1 LQVVQPFPGRG
12 IFYLVRHGETE
23 WNRDGRVMG
32 RLAVPLSDEG
42 RRQVRALIPMLT
54 ELGSRVVWTS
64 PLPRARETA
73 EGIAS
78 GLGGL
83 PLHVEE
89 GLTEVDYGDWA
100 GRTFAEIVADPAYRD
115 YLRDP
120 DHAGAPG
127 RREGLSQVR
136 DRVCAA
142 LGRIAETTGGEPALV
157 VSHGD
162 PIRLA
167 IGACLGLDLAEV
179 RRLRVD
185 NGAVS
190 AVELTGDWA
199 EVKFVNV
206 RPDLGAILRASR
218 RTVPS
223 SSE

>member
-1 LQVVQPFPGRG
+1 VQPFPGRG
-12 IFYLVRHGETE
+12 IFYFVRHGETE
-23 WNRDGRVMG
+23 WNREGRVMG
-32 RLAVPLSDEG
+32 RLAVPLSDDG
-42 RRQVRALIPMLT
+42 RRQVRDLIPMLV
-54 ELGSRVVWTS
+54 ELEARVVWTS

-73 EGIAS
+73 EEIAA

-83 PLHVEE
+83 PVHLEAD
-89 GLTEVDYGDWA
+89 LTEVDYGDWA
-100 GRTFAEIVADPAYRD
+100 GRTFAEIVGDPAYQD
-115 YLRDP
+115 YVRDP
-120 DHAGAPG
+120 DHSGAPG

-136 DRVCAA
+136 DRICSA
-142 LGRIAETTGGEPALV
+142 LGRIARTTGGAPALV

-167 IGACLGLDLAEV
+167 LGACLGLDLGEV

-206 RPDLGAILRASR
+206 RPDLGGILRASR
-218 RTVPS
+218 RSAPRQR
-223 SSE
+223 SE